1 MNDSL
6 LPTVVLMSGLP
17 TAPGDR
23 HPNWICTAWPPETG
37 RILQAQWDLAVPHW
51 QRLAAFAEEH
61 GVLLAV
67 EMHANQLVYNAP
79 TLLRLREAVG
89 PVVGA
94 NMDPSHLMWMG
105 SDPIAS
111 VRALDGAIHHVHA
124 KRSGR
129 NSDAKAVWTAGRS
142 LRCTVARLMKA
153 AGLRGS
159 PG

>member
-111 VRALDGAIHHVHA
+111 VRALDGAITCTPRGLGA
-124 KRSGR
+124 TRTRKRCGR
-129 NSDAKAVWTAGRS
+129 PAD
-142 LRCTVARLMKA
+142 RCA
-153 AGLRGS
+153 APW